1 MSYSE
6 AHYLFSSDPD
16 NGAYNISATGNRFSV
31 SFNPP
36 LSFDNNATRLRLE
49 LLETELYYTN
59 PNVNSTNNR
68 LTITTH
74 DINGVSMI
82 YNVVVPTG
90 LYELTALN
98 TAIKN
103 ILVVAGANPNLIS
116 FVSNNSKSRVVMT
129 LIGDTRVDF
138 SEQFSIGYLFGF
150 LPQPYAPIGPSSI
163 DRKTVYEAPNSAHL
177 NNINFFVLNSNIVN
191 NGLMFNG
198 SARQAIGR
206 ILITAEPSGQIVSTP
221 ISPYSIDITSL
232 KYSSFSNLSFW
243 MTDDTNN
250 DISTSEPFSFRLR
263 ITTERE

>member
-6 AHYLFSSDPD
+6 QHYLFSSDKD
-16 NGAYNISATGNRFSV
+16 NGAYNISPTGNRFTIN
-31 SFNPP
+31 FNPP
-36 LSFDNNATRLRLE
+36 LSFDNNASRLRLE

-150 LPQPYAPIGPSSI
+150 LPQAYAPIGPSSI
-163 DRKTVYEAPNSAHL
+163 DRKTIYGAPNSAHL

-221 ISPYSIDITSL
+221 IAPYSIDITSL
-232 KYSSFSNLSFW
+232 KYSSFSNF
-243 MTDDTNN
+243 
-250 DISTSEPFSFRLR
+250 I
-263 ITTERE
+263 